1 MCFFSFKKGK
11 TLPLTPY
18 YEYVTKSFLRRQ
30 LFINHRG
37 AISEKQRHLTAFSR
51 HLIYPKAPYRHL
63 INSAF
68 RKRPEV
74 GYSEGKAV
82 GKVGV
87 MLVIISDIIVMEY
100 SRKKRAPR
108 LVSEYFTSG
117 GTLLKLPYLPWPQFS
132 HM

>member
-1 MCFFSFKKGK
+1 M
-11 TLPLTPY
+11 
-18 YEYVTKSFLRRQ
+18 YVTKSFLCRQ

-37 AISEKQRHLTAFSR
+37 SISEKQRHLTAFSR

-68 RKRPEV
+68 RKRAEV
-74 GYSEGKAV
+74 GYSEGKAI

-117 GTLLKLPYLPWPQFS
+117 GALLNLPYLPWPQFS